1 MKTATQALGVVRQ
14 GSTFGVHPGKEVVEM
29 GESRTPRPETFA
41 GDHYERVR

>member
-1 MKTATQALGVVRQ
+1 MAVRRRKRRLA
-14 GSTFGVHPGKEVVEM
+14 PGAEGMVEM